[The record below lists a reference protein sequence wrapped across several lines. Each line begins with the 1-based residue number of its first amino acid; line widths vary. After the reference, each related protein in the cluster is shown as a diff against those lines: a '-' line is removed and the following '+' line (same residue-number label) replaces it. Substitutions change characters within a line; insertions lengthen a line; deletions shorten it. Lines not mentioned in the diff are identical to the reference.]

1 MFLNFYL
8 QLLHL
13 YTQWTMQG
21 TVFNIYQTEVTT
33 RGVLCEKVVLKN
45 FSKLTRKHL
54 CQSLFFNKVAG
65 LRLFFNHIQK
75 LPGDSWNYMPPI
87 LFHPLLKYRNTNF
100 SNCKIKWEKRFILR
114 GFVCDIIRPSKETTS
129 SKLPAKVQE

>member
-1 MFLNFYL
+1 MLLVLLTTVFLKEALQMTNLTSHDYSIVSDNPHLMFLNFCL

-75 LPGDSWNYMPPI
+75 LPGDS
-87 LFHPLLKYRNTNF
+87 
-100 SNCKIKWEKRFILR
+100 
-114 GFVCDIIRPSKETTS
+114 
-129 SKLPAKVQE
+129 